1 LHPVGFTVP
10 ALLPGPR
17 CALAAP
23 FRPYPSEAGRNT
35 FCGTIPDF
43 PKEAAGCYPAP
54 WFHGA
59 RTFLVGASSTAA
71 AQPSGDARYRGM
83 ALSLRVR
90 ALTSEM
96 GESGHSANV
105 RTST

>member
-1 LHPVGFTVP
+1 
-10 ALLPGPR
+10 
-17 CALAAP
+17 
-23 FRPYPSEAGRNT
+23 
-35 FCGTIPDF
+35 
-43 PKEAAGCYPAP
+43 
-54 WFHGA
+54 
-59 RTFLVGASSTAA
+59 
-71 AQPSGDARYRGM
+71 M